1 VYKRQSIT
9 FCNMISHSISKDIVI
24 ALGYTERA
32 VCFSI
37 PSDTTQTSM
46 VTGFGLFTGHHQT
59 CVQEYMK
66 ETAQ

>member
-1 VYKRQSIT
+1 
-9 FCNMISHSISKDIVI
+9 MISHLKTKDVVF

-37 PSDTTQTSM
+37 PSDTTQTSK

-59 CVQEYMK
+59 YVQEHVK
-66 ETAQ
+66 ETVQYSI